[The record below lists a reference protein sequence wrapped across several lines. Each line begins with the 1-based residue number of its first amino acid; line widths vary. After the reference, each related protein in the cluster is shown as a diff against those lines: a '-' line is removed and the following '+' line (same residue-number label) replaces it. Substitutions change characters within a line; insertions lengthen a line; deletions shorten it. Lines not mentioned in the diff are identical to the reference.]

1 MILQKD
7 FFVEKFIRVSI
18 LVTEYQ
24 SMLSKRTNI
33 RLAAKAVRG
42 KMKKL
47 GITEEDV
54 GEAIQWA
61 RNKKKRNKMG

>member
-1 MILQKD
+1 
-7 FFVEKFIRVSI
+7 
-18 LVTEYQ
+18 
-24 SMLSKRTNI
+24 MLSKRTNI
-33 RLAAKAVRG
+33 RLPVKAVRG

-61 RNKKKRNKMG
+61 RNKKRGKKMR